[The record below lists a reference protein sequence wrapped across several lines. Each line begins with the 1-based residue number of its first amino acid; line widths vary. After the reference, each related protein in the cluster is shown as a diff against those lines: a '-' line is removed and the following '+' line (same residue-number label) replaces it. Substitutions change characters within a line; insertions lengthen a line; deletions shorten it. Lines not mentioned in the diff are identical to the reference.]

1 MDIKPS
7 ALPASV
13 ELPGHLRGPSRM
25 TLRTLSSRGTAQR
38 RFSGF
43 TLLELLVVLVILGLL
58 AGLVA
63 PRMFGNVSKSEV
75 KVARAQI
82 ASLETAIENFRLD
95 MGRYPSTE
103 EGLAALVNA
112 PSNDARWSGPYLK
125 KAVPSDPWGH
135 AYQYKQPGDRGD
147 FDLLSL
153 GRDGRA
159 GGSGDDADLTN
170 R

>member
-1 MDIKPS
+1 
-7 ALPASV
+7 
-13 ELPGHLRGPSRM
+13 M

-112 PSNDARWSGPYLK
+112 PSND
-125 KAVPSDPWGH
+125 
-135 AYQYKQPGDRGD
+135 
-147 FDLLSL
+147 
-153 GRDGRA
+153 
-159 GGSGDDADLTN
+159 
-170 R
+170 

>member
-1 MDIKPS
+1 MSGSEHHPADPTG
-7 ALPASV
+7 ALARQGVHMTPHRN
-13 ELPGHLRGPSRM
+13 PRGLFARD
-25 TLRTLSSRGTAQR
+25 
-38 RFSGF
+38 SGF

-63 PRMFGNVSKSEV
+63 PRMFGNVAKSEV

-103 EGLAALVNA
+103 EGLAALEKA
-112 PSNDARWSGPYLK
+112 PAADGRWAGPYLK
-125 KAVPSDPWGH
+125 KAVPLDPWGNP
-135 AYQYKQPGDRGD
+135 YQYKHPGERGD
-147 FDLLSL
+147 VDLLSL

-159 GGSGDDADLTN
+159 GGSGEDADLTN

>member
-1 MDIKPS
+1 
-7 ALPASV
+7 
-13 ELPGHLRGPSRM
+13 M
-25 TLRTLSSRGTAQR
+25 TPQTLLCSRGIAQA

-135 AYQYKQPGDRGD
+135 AYQYKQPGERGD

>member
-1 MDIKPS
+1 MSDS
-7 ALPASV
+7 DHHA
-13 ELPGHLRGPSRM
+13 HLSIGPLARLTEHMKSCRPD
-25 TLRTLSSRGTAQR
+25 SSSMPLER
-38 RFSGF
+38 GF

-63 PRMFGNVSKSEV
+63 PRMFGNVAKSEV

-95 MGRYPSTE
+95 MGRYPSTD
-103 EGLAALVNA
+103 EGLAALEKS
-112 PSNDARWSGPYLK
+112 PGGDGRWAGPYLK
-125 KAVPSDPWGH
+125 KAVPSDPWGNP
-135 AYQYKQPGDRGD
+135 YQYKHPGERGD